1 MTVSSSE
8 LKQSLDLLELKPG
21 KLVSWKALGTLLPDV
36 ETALFFAKAY
46 DLNYSKLSRML
57 ERLFNSTV
65 LGALQHGD
73 HSLELQ
79 DYLVDTI
86 PEDVFPQAKPS
97 FVDAPPK
104 AEILPYLWEQA
115 ETTIAQSIKDVALKL
130 AGTLDLLPSKEGAMT
145 FRHMAKLNKQ
155 RPTVGV
161 FGAQIEHKRQA
172 ENLVILDV
180 SGSMTAETVSNIIS
194 DVVALSWK
202 ANAHL
207 AIVSNTCFHWEPGT
221 YNVADVLRQAEFG
234 GTHYEKLAPLM
245 QRNWGTVVTI
255 ADYDSSYGAK
265 QALAESTG
273 RIGQVLDISLVN
285 QPTFLAECVGQL
297 ADEVKPLLIAQ
308 SHVVLI

>member
-8 LKQSLDLLELKPG
+8 LTQSLELLELKPG
-21 KLVSWKALGTLLPDV
+21 KKVSWKTLGSMLPDV
-36 ETALFFAKAY
+36 ETALFFAKVY
-46 DLNYSKLSRML
+46 ELNYSKLSMLL
-57 ERLFNSTV
+57 ERLFSSTV

-73 HSLELQ
+73 HSLDLQ
-79 DYLVDTI
+79 DYLVDTM
-86 PEDVFPQAKPS
+86 PEAVFAQAKPA
-97 FVDAPPK
+97 FVEAPPK
-104 AEILPYLWEQA
+104 AEVLPYLWEQA
-115 ETTIAQSIKDVALKL
+115 EVTIAQSIKEVALKL

-145 FRHMAKLNKQ
+145 FSHMARLNKQ
-155 RPTVGV
+155 RPGVGV
-161 FGAQIEHKRQA
+161 FGASITHPRQA
-172 ENLVILDV
+172 QNLVILDV
-180 SGSMTAETVSNIIS
+180 SGSMTPATVEGIIE

-207 AIVSNTCFHWEPGT
+207 AIVSNQCFHWEPGT
-221 YNVADVLRQAEFG
+221 YNVADVLREAEFG

-265 QALAESTG
+265 EHLAKSTG

-297 ADEVKPLLIAQ
+297 AGEVKPLLIAQ

>member
-8 LKQSLDLLELKPG
+8 LRQSLDLLELKPG
-21 KLVSWKALGTLLPDV
+21 KLVSWKALGSLLPDV

-46 DLNYSKLSRML
+46 DLDYAKLARLL
-57 ERLFNSTV
+57 ERLFSSSV

-86 PEDVFPQAKPS
+86 PEDVLPQAAPS

-130 AGTLDLLPSKEGAMT
+130 AGTLDLLPSKEGSMT
-145 FRHMAKLNKQ
+145 FSHMAKLNKQ
-155 RPTVGV
+155 RPAVGTY
-161 FGAQIEHKRQA
+161 GASIKHKRQA

-180 SGSMTAETVSNIIS
+180 SGSMNEDTVRGIIS
-194 DVVALSWK
+194 DVIALSWK

-221 YNVADVLRQAEFG
+221 YNVADVLREAEFAA
-234 GTHYEKLAPLM
+234 TRYEKLAPLM

-265 QALAESTG
+265 DLLAGCTG